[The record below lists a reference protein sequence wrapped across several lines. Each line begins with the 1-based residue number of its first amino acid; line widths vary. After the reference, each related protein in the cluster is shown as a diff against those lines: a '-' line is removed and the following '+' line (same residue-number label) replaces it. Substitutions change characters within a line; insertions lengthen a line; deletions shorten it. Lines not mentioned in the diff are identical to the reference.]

1 MPKFRQKTD
10 AQMGKSAIWEGSY
23 LPELFAVKHL
33 RDKTHVVCQVCFTEN
48 AQNPWQNA

>member
-1 MPKFRQKTD
+1 MRITAMNAEIQAEND

-33 RDKTHVVCQVCFTEN
+33 RDKTHVVCQVSFTET
-48 AQNPWQNA
+48 A